1 MNEKQFDANLK
12 SAFKAP
18 EMPIHMDHKINEK
31 LAQATH
37 RTLVKRKLTLSL
49 GAAAAVASGVF
60 LFPPIKAQASLGG
73 MMNALDKKLS
83 AKIITFSVDE
93 SGNRQ
98 RIGTTVIA
106 NGNVAVLGPNGE
118 TRQVEMEMDS
128 FVWDPMTKAYIKFP
142 RRGGGGI
149 RLSELLGP
157 ASKFSFG
164 KKVQLDRVE
173 VNGRKILQAI
183 ITDQNLPERYII
195 EAEPE
200 TQLPFHMATESL
212 EQGKWRIRQDLDFT
226 YEQNLRV
233 DKPDF
238 AAYELVTPEQN
249 AQKLTN
255 TLTQEVLGKVVAKDK
270 TILVRKIDVAED
282 GSVFIAYQSGK
293 TSGGTW
299 TGYQLSL
306 SDNLGTSYLRAG
318 DIMSNNDKDLT
329 APKDGVIEL
338 EIFVPVKRVASSTA
352 RSLTVS
358 VALTSKGNIEKLVPY
373 EGNNLTQSSKSK
385 VVKLFSKDFSS
396 ASCSVRPTWSA
407 GIDWMLY
414 HDVYA
419 EIFKAQWRSIN
430 AIRVKDWNEAE
441 RQLNEQLRWKRE
453 SEQQGLSSWEMGTT
467 KEQLEMVK
475 KHITP

>member
-1 MNEKQFDANLK
+1 MNEKQFDVNLK
-12 SAFKAP
+12 AAFKAP
-18 EMPIHMDHKINEK
+18 EMPIHMDHKIDEK

-37 RTLVKRKLTLSL
+37 RTQVKRRLTLSL
-49 GAAAAVASGVF
+49 GAAVAVASGIF
-60 LFPPIKAQASLGG
+60 LFPSVKAQASLGG
-73 MMNALDKKLS
+73 MMSALDKKLS
-83 AKIITFSVDE
+83 AKIITFAVDE

-98 RIGTTVIA
+98 KVGTTVIA

-118 TRQVEMEMDS
+118 TRQVEMELDS
-128 FVWDPMTKAYIKFP
+128 YVWDPMTKAYIKFP

-149 RLSELLGP
+149 RLSELLGQ
-157 ASKFSFG
+157 ASKFSLG
-164 KKVQLDRVE
+164 KKVQIDRVE
-173 VNGRKILQAI
+173 VNGKKILQAI

-200 TQLPFHMATESL
+200 TQLPFHMVTESL
-212 EQGKWRIRQDLDFT
+212 EQGKWRIRQDLDFI
-226 YEQNLRV
+226 YEKNLRV

-238 AAYELVTPEQN
+238 SVNELVTPEQN

-255 TLTQEVLGKVVAKDK
+255 TLTQEVLGKIVAKDK

-282 GSVFIAYQSGK
+282 GTVFIAYQSGK
-293 TSGGTW
+293 TSGGSW
-299 TGYQLSL
+299 SGYQLSL
-306 SDNLGTSYLRAG
+306 SDNLGTNYLRAG
-318 DIMSNNDKDLT
+318 DIMSDNDKDLKV
-329 APKDGVIEL
+329 PKDGVIEI
-338 EIFVPVKRVASSTA
+338 EVFVPKKKIASSTA

-358 VALTSKGNIEKLVPY
+358 VALTSKGNIDKWVPY
-373 EGNNLTQSSKSK
+373 EGNDLAQSGKGK
-385 VVKLFSKDFSS
+385 VVNLFAKDFSS

-407 GIDWMLY
+407 GVYWMLY

-453 SEQQGLSSWEMGTT
+453 SEQQGLSSWEIDR
-467 KEQLEMVK
+467 KSVV
-475 KHITP
+475 